1 MWKTIFFDP
10 LYNLLMWL
18 ISIVPYGS
26 VGLAVIVLTILV
38 KLALSPLAFKS
49 TKSQLLQK
57 KLQPKV
63 AELRKEYPDQ
73 QEQAKKLMELYK
85 EHKTSPFAGCLLIF
99 IQIPIIIALYRVFL
113 VGLEIIPE
121 RFYSFVTQPDQ
132 LNVLFAGIDLAER
145 SILLAVLAGLTQFV
159 QLQLSPLMRNTK
171 KENPEGEKSTEEE
184 TDDKPDSSQQMMAVS
199 QMMQKQMKFIMP
211 IMIGFVAMAVP
222 GAVALYWIVNNL
234 FTMAQER
241 VIARKVAREDATVA
255 EATV

>member
-1 MWKTIFFDP
+1 
-10 LYNLLMWL
+10 MWL
-18 ISIVPYGS
+18 INVVPNGS
-26 VGLAVIVLTILV
+26 VGLAVIILTLLV
-38 KLALSPLAFKS
+38 KTILSPLAFKS

-63 AELRKEYPDQ
+63 AEIRKKYTDQ
-73 QEQAKKLMELYK
+73 QEQAKKLMELYR
-85 EHKTSPFAGCLLIF
+85 EHKTSPFAGCLLIL

-121 RFYSFVTQPDQ
+121 RFYSFVAQPDQ
-132 LNVLFAGIDLAER
+132 LNVLFAGIDLAQR
-145 SILLAVLAGLTQFV
+145 SIPLAILAGATQFI
-159 QLQLSPLMRNTK
+159 QLQLSPLMRNNQKSQEK
-171 KENPEGEKSTEEE
+171 KEDEKNTE
-184 TDDKPDSSQQMMAVS
+184 DSKKSDSSEQMMAVS

-211 IMIGFVAMAVP
+211 IMIAVVAMAVP

-241 VIARKVAREDATVA
+241 VIARKVERDDNTVA